1 MRATFKTGVVALAGA
16 AVFNLLP
23 ARAQVVWT
31 VGIGN
36 TSCATAMRNMEKTGA
51 GWENHYLTWLGGFIS
66 GYNMAVAD
74 HTHANAR
81 VGEGIPNGKIA
92 DLLKASCKKD
102 PSKPLPQV
110 AAEIRANLAAFR
122 E

>member
-1 MRATFKTGVVALAGA
+1 MRATFRIGVWVLAGVALIY
-16 AVFNLLP
+16 LPP

-51 GWENHYLTWLGGFIS
+51 GWETHYLTWLGGFIS

-81 VGEGIPNGKIA
+81 VGEGIPNAKIA
-92 DLLKASCKKD
+92 ALLKESCKKD
-102 PSKPLPQV
+102 PRKPLPQV